1 MTSTWTRALRAAARS
16 AWALTG
22 TALLA
27 VMVAL
32 VAGGT
37 AFLVAAGTKPPA
49 PEQERV
55 NAENTR
61 VALKAADES
70 RALFGLV
77 SNGLTSASAGLNT
90 SAGAVPQIFDSID
103 TAKQGADQLVTGLD
117 EASSLSVA
125 LNQVSRASVA
135 LGGALDR
142 TQGLQQVAAGTRGTL
157 VVLRQR
163 LVENPSPGSAGA
175 VAQLD
180 RALSSSQGVG
190 ALNDVAGLRGTL
202 SSMSASLSSASANA
216 DSSLAS
222 ARSAARQLRDGLG
235 KLASARKDVNES
247 VANLTTG
254 VGQLKTALGAIDGQ
268 LALTQ
273 TRLRSVTD
281 APAPAPDPGTARPLA
296 WALIV
301 GGIAGILTYL
311 LSLALSHR
319 LARRAAADETLTDA
333 APTDGAL
340 IDGALNDG
348 ALNDG
353 ALNDVAAGE
362 PEAADPGGAE
372 TAPDTTPRGL
382 PLPALAAATTSGD
395 IFTIDQAQADEQ
407 PTGSRRVA
415 PPADATL
422 AGVAAQSHSDNET
435 QAEATDQPGKR
446 SKSGRRRFAIDRS
459 TDTNPWLSVS
469 ISGSSS

>member
-1 MTSTWTRALRAAARS
+1 MTSTLTRSLRAAARS

-37 AFLVAAGTKPPA
+37 AFLVAAGTTPPA

-90 SAGAVPQIFDSID
+90 SASSVPQIFDSID
-103 TAKQGADQLVTGLD
+103 TAKQGAEQLVTGLD
-117 EASSLSVA
+117 EASSLSAA
-125 LNQVSRASVA
+125 LSQVSRASVA

-142 TQGLQQVAAGTRGTL
+142 TQGLQQVAAGTRGAL

-180 RALSSSQGVG
+180 RALSSSRGVG
-190 ALNDVAGLRGTL
+190 ALDDVAGLRGTL
-202 SSMSASLSSASANA
+202 SSMTSSLTSASANA
-216 DSSLAS
+216 DASMAS
-222 ARSAARQLRDGLG
+222 ARSAARQLRDGLT
-235 KLASARKDVNES
+235 KLASARTDVNAS

-281 APAPAPDPGTARPLA
+281 TPAPAPDPGIARPLA
-296 WALIV
+296 WAFIV
-301 GGIAGILTYL
+301 GGSAGVLAYL
-311 LSLALSHR
+311 LALALAHR
-319 LARRAAADETLTDA
+319 LSRRAAGSEELADDA
-333 APTDGAL
+333 AERGDAGA
-340 IDGALNDG
+340 A
-348 ALNDG
+348 
-353 ALNDVAAGE
+353 E
-362 PEAADPGGAE
+362 SPQRTEAV
-372 TAPDTTPRGL
+372 PDTTAPSTPDTMPRGL

-395 IFTIDQAQADEQ
+395 ILTIDQPPSSSEE
-407 PTGSRRVA
+407 PT
-415 PPADATL
+415 DT
-422 AGVAAQSHSDNET
+422 
-435 QAEATDQPGKR
+435 TDQPGKR
-446 SKSGRRRFAIDRS
+446 STSGRRRFAVDRS

>member
-340 IDGALNDG
+340 
-348 ALNDG
+348 NDG

-395 IFTIDQAQADEQ
+395 ILTIDQAQADEQ

>member
-340 IDGALNDG
+340 
-348 ALNDG
+348 NDG

-395 IFTIDQAQADEQ
+395 ILTIDQAQADEL